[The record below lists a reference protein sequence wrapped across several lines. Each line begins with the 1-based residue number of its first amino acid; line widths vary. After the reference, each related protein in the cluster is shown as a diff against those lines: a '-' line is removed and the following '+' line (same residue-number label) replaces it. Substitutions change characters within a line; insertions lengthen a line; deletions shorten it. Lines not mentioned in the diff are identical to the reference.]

1 MIKYKMYGGSNMT
14 VKVAVLTSGGD
25 APGMNAAIRA
35 VIRSGLLAGYE
46 MFAIF
51 EGFRGIIEN
60 KIVSVDRT
68 FFSEIIMRG
77 GTILKTARFPEF
89 RDSKV
94 VEKAAE
100 NLRFYG
106 ITHLIVIGGDGSYR
120 GAYALSKHGIKII
133 GIPAT
138 IDNDVMGTEQ
148 TIGFDTALNTITEA
162 VDKLRDTSSS
172 HHRCSIIEV
181 MGNRCGDLALYSG
194 TACGVDLIIS
204 PEYRPSEEEII
215 ETLKNINLN
224 RARHALVIVSEKQFE
239 DLEKLRERIVE
250 ETGFDAKIEVLGRI
264 QRGGSPTASDRVL
277 AGRLGVYAI
286 DLIAKGID
294 NVCVGLVDG
303 RLRHHAIAEVTKSTN
318 PNLDELLNVIDKLK

>member
-1 MIKYKMYGGSNMT
+1 MIGERRMKI
-14 VKVAVLTSGGD
+14 KVGVLTSGGD

-35 VIRSGLLAGYE
+35 VIRAGLMHNFE
-46 MFAIF
+46 MYAIY

-60 KIVSVDRT
+60 KIVLANRT
-68 FFSEIIMRG
+68 TVSEILMRG

-89 RDSKV
+89 RQQPIIK
-94 VEKAAE
+94 KAADQ
-100 NLRFYG
+100 LKKHG
-106 ITHLIVIGGDGSYR
+106 ISHLVVIGGDGTFR
-120 GAYALSKHGIKII
+120 GAYELSRFGINVI

-204 PEYRPSEEEII
+204 PEHKPTEEEII
-215 ETLKNINLN
+215 ETLKNINLTH
-224 RARHALVIVSEKQFE
+224 ARHALVIVSEKQF
-239 DLEKLRERIVE
+239 DNLPAFKEKIVR
-250 ETGFDAKIEVLGRI
+250 ETGFDTKVEVLGRI
-264 QRGGSPTASDRVL
+264 QRGGSPSAADRVL
-277 AGRLGVYAI
+277 AARFGIYAI
-286 DLIAKGID
+286 ELIASNID
-294 NVCVGLVDG
+294 NVCVGIING
-303 RLRHHAIAEVTKSTN
+303 RLTSTPIESTTKSLN
-318 PNLDELLNVIDKLK
+318 PNLTELINVIDKLK

>member
-1 MIKYKMYGGSNMT
+1 MS

-35 VIRSGLLAGYE
+35 VIRSGLAYDFQ

-60 KIVSVDRT
+60 KIVSADRT
-68 FFSEIIMRG
+68 FVSEIIMRG

-89 RDSKV
+89 YQEETLK
-94 VEKAAE
+94 KAAE
-100 NLRFYG
+100 NLKFYG

-120 GAYALSKHGIKII
+120 GAYALSKHGIKVI

-181 MGNRCGDLALYSG
+181 MGNRYGDLALYSG

-204 PEYRPSEEEII
+204 PEHRPSEEEII

-239 DLEKLRERIVE
+239 DLNDLKDRIIK
-250 ETGFDAKIEVLGRI
+250 ETGFDAKIEVLGRL
-264 QRGGSPTASDRVL
+264 QRGGSPSASDRVL
-277 AGRLGVYAI
+277 AGRLGVYAV
-286 DLIAKGID
+286 DLIANGID
-294 NVCVGLVDG
+294 NVCVGLING
-303 RLRHHAIAEVTKSTN
+303 RLRHMPIQATTKSTN
-318 PNLDELLNVIDKLK
+318 PNLEELINVIDKLK